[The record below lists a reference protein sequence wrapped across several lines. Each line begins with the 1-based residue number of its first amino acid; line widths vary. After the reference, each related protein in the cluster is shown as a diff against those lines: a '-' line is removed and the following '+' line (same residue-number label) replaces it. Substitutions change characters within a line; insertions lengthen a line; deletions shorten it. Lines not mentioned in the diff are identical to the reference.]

1 MYLTYNFQGGWTV
14 HPHIPWIRVDPE
26 CRCAVMVLYGKKLAV
41 IPFRKDL
48 TSEDGDP
55 LDAKPFADN
64 KKIVSI

>member
-1 MYLTYNFQGGWTV
+1 ML
-14 HPHIPWIRVDPE
+14 
-26 CRCAVMVLYGKKLAV
+26 LYGKKLAV

-64 KKIVSI
+64 KKNVSI